1 MTTDEAIKAIRRGER
16 LYVEEPVGDPV
27 DVTVSHTAG
36 GREYLR
42 TVADGDDPN
51 NLLALPELD
60 DE

>member
-1 MTTDEAIKAIRRGER
+1 
-16 LYVEEPVGDPV
+16 
-27 DVTVSHTAG
+27 VSHTAG